1 MCTYVYQE
9 SVAEEEKA
17 TEILEQKIRD
27 LERDIAQQ
35 RKHMGGFVTMTPFK
49 QINILDNNNNRIRSG
64 LKTCKKFALL
74 TEHNLIILTT
84 CVFSEK
90 NEHNIN

>member
-17 TEILEQKIRD
+17 TEILDQKIRD

>member
-17 TEILEQKIRD
+17 TEILDQKIRD

-49 QINILDNNNNRIRSG
+49 QINIIG
-64 LKTCKKFALL
+64 VF
-74 TEHNLIILTT
+74 LTT
-84 CVFSEK
+84 TTGQGVALK
-90 NEHNIN
+90 RKKIAL